1 MALRIIEQA
10 GRTDVGRQR
19 SANEDSLVVDP
30 PLFAVADGMG
40 GAKAGEVASAV
51 AVEAVEGATE
61 SGEPAEAQLASIVR
75 QANRRIYDLAV
86 ADESRRGM
94 GTTLTLAKVHG
105 DEVSLAHVGDSRA
118 YRLRDG
124 ELEQLTRDHSLVAEL
139 ERSGQI
145 TPEAAEH
152 HPQRSIITRA
162 LGPEPDVEVD
172 TYTLAGRD
180 GDLFLICS
188 DGLTSMISDDEVGSI
203 LRSAGSLDEAAD
215 ELVRAANQSG
225 GKDNITVILFRLGE
239 GEAAEAAA
247 SVQRPPGRRGH
258 DRRRASAPRT
268 WRRPPRAASP
278 SRREPLTAL
287 GDAPADATVVRA
299 AGAARRAARRR
310 RSLPRAGA
318 AAAGALLGA
327 AVALLLV
334 AAVLAGLYA
343 LSRQVYFIGTN
354 DAGLVTVYR
363 GLPYELPLGIN
374 LYEEDYAS
382 GMPARAIPAAR
393 RARVLDHEWRSRDD
407 AVDLVRALERG
418 RLDAGGARQ
427 LMSARTRELF
437 GLLPVSLLVAAGFA
451 AVLATRTENVSDAT
465 LTYGAFFLGL
475 CVLAHLFIRARLPD
489 ADPYMF
495 PLAAALAGIGL
506 VLIYRIDAELARE
519 QAQWFVVGLAFFC
532 ITILADRGPPRA
544 RALPLHDRGGEHRA
558 AAAAAPARHRR
569 PGERSLPRDQGRLD
583 PVPAGRVREARD
595 HHLPRELP
603 ARDGRH
609 PGAPAAETAALP
621 APDPALGDPG
631 GAHAARDRRPRPRP
645 RGLGAPGRLH
655 CSRSRRCCATG
666 PRRST
671 SGRCC
676 SSGASRC

>member
-1 MALRIIEQA
+1 VALRIIEQA

-61 SGEPAEAQLASIVR
+61 SGEPAEAQLANIVR

-105 DEVSLAHVGDSRA
+105 DEVSFAHVGDSRA
-118 YRLRDG
+118 YRLRGG

-180 GDLFLICS
+180 ADLFLICS
-188 DGLTSMISDDEVGSI
+188 DGLTSMIADDEVGSI
-203 LRSAGSLDEAAD
+203 LRSAGSLDAAAD
-215 ELVRAANQSG
+215 ELIRAANQSG

-239 GEAAEAAA
+239 GEPAEATAPPAPAPADEDTIVGGISAA
-247 SVQRPPGRRGH
+247 DVAAAAPTPPAH
-258 DRRRASAPRT
+258 EAE
-268 WRRPPRAASP
+268 
-278 SRREPLTAL
+278 EPLTAF
-287 GDAPADATVVRA
+287 GDAPADATVVRPPA
-299 AGAARRAARRR
+299 PRSATPAPAVPPRRR
-310 RSLPRAGA
+310 RRGRRFV
-318 AAAGALLGA
+318 GAL
-327 AVALLLV
+327 VALLLV
-334 AAVLAGLYA
+334 AAVIVGLYA

-382 GMPARAIPAAR
+382 GMPARAIPDAR
-393 RARVLDHEWRSRDD
+393 RKRVLDHEWRSRDD

-418 RLDAGGARQ
+418 RLDAG
-427 LMSARTRELF
+427 
-437 GLLPVSLLVAAGFA
+437 AG
-451 AVLATRTENVSDAT
+451 N
-465 LTYGAFFLGL
+465 
-475 CVLAHLFIRARLPD
+475 
-489 ADPYMF
+489 
-495 PLAAALAGIGL
+495 
-506 VLIYRIDAELARE
+506 
-519 QAQWFVVGLAFFC
+519 
-532 ITILADRGPPRA
+532 
-544 RALPLHDRGGEHRA
+544 
-558 AAAAAPARHRR
+558 
-569 PGERSLPRDQGRLD
+569 
-583 PVPAGRVREARD
+583 
-595 HHLPRELP
+595 
-603 ARDGRH
+603 
-609 PGAPAAETAALP
+609 
-621 APDPALGDPG
+621 
-631 GAHAARDRRPRPRP
+631 
-645 RGLGAPGRLH
+645 
-655 CSRSRRCCATG
+655 
-666 PRRST
+666 
-671 SGRCC
+671 
-676 SSGASRC
+676 